1 MLFSRIFL
9 PLLSNR
15 KSALNLA
22 MLAILS
28 LNLTACGTVYYE
40 TMEQFGVH
48 KRDILVDRVEE
59 ARDSQEAAKEQ
70 FSSALEQFSALLN
83 FDGGDLQDTYARLN
97 TEFEKSEDRAENVR
111 DKIRSVENVSAD
123 LFKEWENELDLY
135 TNQSL
140 RQASENSLKDTRALY
155 QKLVASMH
163 GAENKMTPVIN
174 AFRDQVLFLKH
185 NLNSRAIASLR
196 TELVSIESDISELIR
211 DMENSISESN
221 KFLNELALI

>member
-1 MLFSRIFL
+1 MTSIKRFSLF
-9 PLLSNR
+9 
-15 KSALNLA
+15 
-22 MLAILS
+22 LS
-28 LNLTACGTVYYE
+28 LLTLVACSTVYYE

-70 FSSALEQFSALLN
+70 FSSALEQFTTLLN
-83 FDGGDLQDTYARLN
+83 FDGGDLQEAYESLN
-97 TEFEKSEDRAENVR
+97 GEFEESESRAAAVSDR
-111 DKIRSVENVSAD
+111 IRAVENVSAD
-123 LFKEWENELDLY
+123 LFSEWEDELELY

-140 RQASENSLKDTRALY
+140 RNSSAATLRQTRVRY
-155 QKLVASMH
+155 EQLVASMH
-163 GAENKMTPVIN
+163 AAESKMTPVVN

-196 TELVSIESDISELIR
+196 SELSTIEGDISALIV

-221 KFLNELALI
+221 RFLSELALI